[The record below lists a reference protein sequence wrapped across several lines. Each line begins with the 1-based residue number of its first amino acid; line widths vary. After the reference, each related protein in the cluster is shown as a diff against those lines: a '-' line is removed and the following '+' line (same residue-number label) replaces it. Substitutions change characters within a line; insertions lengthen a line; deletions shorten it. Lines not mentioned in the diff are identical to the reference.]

1 MAVSAAMA
9 MIVSAALARAVT
21 ANDLTTPPT
30 QTLTYITLPL
40 GRRSRLCH
48 ILTKTSRRDQE
59 QPIIPVEGMGFGD
72 MCDGRLYCRK
82 FESPSTAGGNGAIG
96 GAQVAPGSSPRVWGF
111 AGGTPGC
118 YLSMRV
124 GGLSYYFCTYSS

>member
-82 FESPSTAGGNGAIG
+82 FIHRRRQWRHRGRAGRTWVIPARVGFRRWDAGPLSFHAGGWIKLL
-96 GAQVAPGSSPRVWGF
+96 F
-111 AGGTPGC
+111 L
-118 YLSMRV
+118 YL
-124 GGLSYYFCTYSS
+124 LLI